1 MLSKEVKMKLRFRDY
16 KKSQIKK
23 EQRLMKQLPQ
33 LKRKE
38 ENKLKLKMRELD
50 SPQRKKLLMPLRLLE

>member
-38 ENKLKLKMRELD
+38 ENKLKLKMRERD

>member
-1 MLSKEVKMKLRFRDY
+1 MLSKEEKMRPRFRDY
-16 KKSQIKK
+16 KKSPIKK
-23 EQRLMKQLPQ
+23 EQRLTKQLPR

-50 SPQRKKLLMPLRLLE
+50 SLQRKKPLMLLRLLE